1 MNGTIRRT
9 GLALVAL
16 ACALPASA
24 GSEPAKEDSL
34 ESIRI
39 HSTEDG
45 RRYEIVIIGDR
56 ASAKVDGMTL
66 APDHIRRES
75 NRVVLLDDEGNEIR
89 SFVIPSSPG
98 TRPGVMVLAPEAP
111 GVPGWAPAAHAER
124 PPVMLGIILGS
135 PGEAMRAQLGVSE
148 YAIVVERV
156 TEGLPAAKA
165 GLQRY
170 DIITGIAGQTVD
182 RPGMLHEVLMK
193 SEPGQRLEL
202 EIIRHAR
209 TMTVPVELAPYDE
222 TIIAPPTPPG
232 TPRAPGAPVMRWNW
246 SGDES
251 LNLDAAREA
260 LEAARKR
267 LGERAQGIDAE
278 SVTREIERAMREI
291 EIGARD
297 RARAVQQWY
306 FDGQGRLL
314 QAEAER
320 QIARGEQGDRF
331 AALEEQLARK
341 IATLEQRWQSLEA
354 RFESLM
360 ERLESSLDRRR
371 QNEDEPR

>member
-9 GLALVAL
+9 GLALAAL

-45 RRYEIVIIGDR
+45 RKYEIVIIGDQ

-66 APDHIRRES
+66 APDHIRRER
-75 NRVVLLDDEGNEIR
+75 NRVVLLDDEGKEIR

-111 GVPGWAPAAHAER
+111 GVPGWTPAAPVER
-124 PPVMLGIILGS
+124 PPVMIGVILGS
-135 PGEAMRAQLGVSE
+135 PGELMQAQLGVSE
-148 YAIVVERV
+148 HAIVIERV
-156 TEGLPAAKA
+156 TEGLPASKA
-165 GLQRY
+165 GLQRF
-170 DIITGIAGQTVD
+170 DIITGIDGQTID

-193 SEPGQRLEL
+193 SQPGQKLEL
-202 EIIRHAR
+202 EIVRHAK
-209 TMTVPVELAPYDE
+209 TMTVPVELVSFDE
-222 TIIAPPTPPG
+222 TIIAPPTVPTPPQ
-232 TPRAPGAPVMRWNW
+232 APSAPIMRWSW

-267 LGERAQGIDAE
+267 LGERAQGIDTE
-278 SVTREIERAMREI
+278 SVRREIERAMREL
-291 EIGARD
+291 EAGARD
-297 RARAVQQWY
+297 RAQALRWY
-306 FDGQGRLL
+306 FDDQGRLL
-314 QAEAER
+314 QADEQRRA
-320 QIARGEQGDRF
+320 ARGEQNDRL
-331 AALEEQLARK
+331 AALEEQLGRK
-341 IATLEQRWQSLEA
+341 IATLEQRWQTLES
-354 RFESLM
+354 RFERLM
-360 ERLESSLDRRR
+360 ERLEASLERRR
-371 QNEDEPR
+371 QNENEPR